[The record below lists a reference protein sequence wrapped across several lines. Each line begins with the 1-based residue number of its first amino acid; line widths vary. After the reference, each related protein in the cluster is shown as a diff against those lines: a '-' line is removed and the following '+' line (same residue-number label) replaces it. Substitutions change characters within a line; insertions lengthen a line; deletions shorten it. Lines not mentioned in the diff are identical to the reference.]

1 MLSITCIVPSTCT
14 KRVYPYL
21 SKCISSLYDSAKL
34 AEVKIFIIVVTENRN
49 PVIGSLR
56 RQIGKLLS
64 IGRKVGF
71 AKMNNFA
78 IKKSLGLDKSDYYL
92 LINDDAWVDKFFFK
106 VFKDKVKGKDPDIF
120 VPLIYAS
127 DGKEIDSFGIEYFT
141 SGYAR
146 NALSFDIETT
156 LAPAACVLIKS
167 SFLRKM
173 KRLYGFYFNEILHS
187 YLEDVELSIR
197 AKALG
202 GKIVK
207 ERKMKA
213 YHVGSLS
220 FGKKSYFVMYQT
232 YRNILWLILLT
243 WPFKNILK
251 NILSIILVQGWVMY
265 YSTRTW
271 GPKLYLKVVWETF
284 GKLPKLL
291 ALRKRILSCYSKDF
305 NFQMLFSKYAFRTY
319 HGITIKI

>member
-14 KRVYPYL
+14 KRIFPYL
-21 SKCISSLYDSAKL
+21 SKCIGSLRDSAEL
-34 AEVKIFIIVVTENRN
+34 AKVKIFIIVVTENPN
-49 PVIGSLR
+49 PATNFLKG
-56 RQIGKLLS
+56 QIDKLLS
-64 IGRKVGF
+64 IGKKVGF
-71 AKMNNFA
+71 ARMNNFA
-78 IKKSLGLDKSDYYL
+78 IKKSFGLDKSDYHL
-92 LINDDAWVDKFFFK
+92 LINDDAWVDKNFFK
-106 VFKDKVKGKDPDIF
+106 VFKEKVKGKNTEIV

-127 DGKEIDSFGIEYFT
+127 DGKAIDSFGIEYFT

-146 NALSFDIETT
+146 NALSFDVETT
-156 LAPAACVLIKS
+156 LAPAACVFIKS
-167 SFLRKM
+167 SFLRRM
-173 KRLYGFYFNEILHS
+173 KKLYGFYFNEILNS

-251 NILSIILVQGWVMY
+251 NIISIILIQGWVMY

-271 GPKLYLKVVWETF
+271 GPMLYFKVVWETF
-284 GKLPKLL
+284 THLPKLL
-291 ALRKRILSCYSKDF
+291 SLRKKVLSVYSKDF
-305 NFQMLFSKYAFRTY
+305 NFQTLFSKYAFRTY